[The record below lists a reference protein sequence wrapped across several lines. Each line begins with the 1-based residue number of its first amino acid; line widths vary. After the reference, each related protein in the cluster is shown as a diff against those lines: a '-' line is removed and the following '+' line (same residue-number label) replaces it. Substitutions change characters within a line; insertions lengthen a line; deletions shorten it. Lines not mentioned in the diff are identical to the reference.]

1 MSAAVRAIA
10 KLRALQEAGEI
21 PQGFIRRAF
30 FGTEKVTPG
39 LTQGS
44 PLAPNKIDLM
54 PLSVLNLAPKDR
66 VKVVKELKKLEKI
79 ISSAQKGKGGKAT
92 QDLKDIIRSLES
104 KKTGSVAGQGKTPLK
119 LEDLS
124 KKEIQEA
131 IKEGFPLTPA
141 PPKGAVASF
150 GDTKLRYRKSQQPKR
165 EPKPLEDI
173 TAGQERAG
181 RQPLSESSVEAP
193 FLVGGQRALIRPT
206 EAREK
211 AKEAAKGLSRTEDY
225 DVRPSDKLGAS
236 KPQEASE
243 EAMDYFRTG
252 EGQAEIPSLDL
263 MARTLHFSDKE
274 VFDQLMSEFKK
285 QGLNPAQEQFIFS
298 RLLDLSGN
306 ARLRKDTFDKLE
318 GINAASAREARR
330 FSDARTVKER
340 RKKDDEFIYE
350 DVDDAV
356 GTDKPLQDD
365 FAEVGDYFSG
375 TEKIN
380 LKPDQMQGLVA
391 AGREGMGTF
400 DSAVRAEVIS
410 SIMREIPS
418 ELRGNLFNTLM
429 SPVETRQTQFLRS
442 LLGKADEQ
450 GTLAFTLTKEDL
462 QKLPRQLK
470 GFVKPSKGGTML
482 DVPVADLG
490 ARKLLLREI
499 PTIKRSLNLTQEFS
513 PKRVKSLRLA
523 ASDAQRGKLIMPG
536 LGDPS
541 MATPVNQMLPR
552 AEDLMSGERLVEF
565 QKHLG
570 MLGKMGN

>member
-1 MSAAVRAIA
+1 MSVGGKA
-10 KLRALQEAGEI
+10 
-21 PQGFIRRAF
+21 
-30 FGTEKVTPG
+30 
-39 LTQGS
+39 
-44 PLAPNKIDLM
+44 
-54 PLSVLNLAPKDR
+54 VLNLKQLKPIIEALRAAAVKNPR
-66 VKVVKELKKLEKI
+66 VGP
-79 ISSAQKGKGGKAT
+79 SAG
-92 QDLKDIIRSLES
+92 INPES
-104 KKTGSVAGQGKTPLK
+104 
-119 LEDLS
+119 LS
-124 KKEIQEA
+124 KTDIEML

-150 GDTKLRYRKSQQPKR
+150 GDTKLRYKKSQQRKS
-165 EPKPLEDI
+165 EPELLDDI
-173 TAGQERAG
+173 TAGKERAG
-181 RQPLSESSVEAP
+181 RQPLSKSSVEAP

-274 VFDQLMSEFKK
+274 VFDQLMSGFKK
-285 QGLNPAQEQFIFS
+285 QGLNPVQEQFIFS

-306 ARLRKDTFDKLE
+306 ARLRKETFDRLE

-330 FSDARTVKER
+330 FSETRTVKER
-340 RKKDDEFIYE
+340 RKKDDQFVFE
-350 DVDDAV
+350 DVNDAV

-365 FAEVGDYFSG
+365 LAQFEVVDFFSDAS
-375 TEKIN
+375 EIN
-380 LKPDQMQGLVA
+380 LPDNTMQGLVA
-391 AGREGMGTF
+391 AGREGMNTF

-429 SPVETRQTQFLRS
+429 SPVENRQTQFLRS

-499 PTIKRSLNLTQEFS
+499 PTIRRSLNLTQEFS

-523 ASDAQRGKLIMPG
+523 ASDAQRGNLIIPG
-536 LGDPS
+536 LSDPS

>member
-1 MSAAVRAIA
+1 MSV
-10 KLRALQEAGEI
+10 
-21 PQGFIRRAF
+21 
-30 FGTEKVTPG
+30 
-39 LTQGS
+39 
-44 PLAPNKIDLM
+44 
-54 PLSVLNLAPKDR
+54 
-66 VKVVKELKKLEKI
+66 
-79 ISSAQKGKGGKAT
+79 GGKAILN
-92 QDLKDIIRSLES
+92 LKNIIRSLES
-104 KKTGSVAGQGKTPLK
+104 KGAVEGDELFELIEKLLSRKTSSNKTIKELQEEIGFITKREGKRTKSKKGGSVSGQGKTPLK

-124 KKEIQEA
+124 KEEIQDA

-340 RKKDDEFIYE
+340 RKKDDQFVFE

-365 FAEVGDYFSG
+365 LAQFEVVDFFSDAS
-375 TEKIN
+375 EIN
-380 LKPDQMQGLVA
+380 LRDNTMQGLVA
-391 AGREGMGTF
+391 AGREGMNTF

>member
-1 MSAAVRAIA
+1 M
-10 KLRALQEAGEI
+10 
-21 PQGFIRRAF
+21 
-30 FGTEKVTPG
+30 
-39 LTQGS
+39 
-44 PLAPNKIDLM
+44 
-54 PLSVLNLAPKDR
+54 
-66 VKVVKELKKLEKI
+66 
-79 ISSAQKGKGGKAT
+79 
-92 QDLKDIIRSLES
+92 
-104 KKTGSVAGQGKTPLK
+104 
-119 LEDLS
+119 
-124 KKEIQEA
+124 
-131 IKEGFPLTPA
+131 
-141 PPKGAVASF
+141 
-150 GDTKLRYRKSQQPKR
+150 
-165 EPKPLEDI
+165 
-173 TAGQERAG
+173 
-181 RQPLSESSVEAP
+181 
-193 FLVGGQRALIRPT
+193 GGQRALIRPT

-306 ARLRKDTFDKLE
+306 ARLRKETFDKLE

-330 FSDARTVKER
+330 FSDARTGKER
-340 RKKDDEFIYE
+340 RKKDDQFVFE

-365 FAEVGDYFSG
+365 FAEVGDFFSG
-375 TEKIN
+375 VSEIN
-380 LKPDQMQGLVA
+380 PPDKTIQGLVA

-429 SPVETRQTQFLRS
+429 SPVENRQTQFLRS

-470 GFVKPSKGGTML
+470 GFVKPSKGGTFL

-523 ASDAQRGKLIMPG
+523 ASDAQRGNLIIPG
-536 LGDPS
+536 LSDPS

-552 AEDLMSGERLVEF
+552 PEDLMSGERLVEF

>member
-1 MSAAVRAIA
+1 MSVGG
-10 KLRALQEAGEI
+10 K
-21 PQGFIRRAF
+21 
-30 FGTEKVTPG
+30 T
-39 LTQGS
+39 
-44 PLAPNKIDLM
+44 
-54 PLSVLNLAPKDR
+54 VLNLKN
-66 VKVVKELKKLEKI
+66 
-79 ISSAQKGKGGKAT
+79 
-92 QDLKDIIRSLES
+92 IIRALES
-104 KKTGSVAGQGKTPLK
+104 KGAVEGDELFELIEKLVSRKTSSNKTIKELQEEIGFITKREGKRTKSKKGGSVSGQGKTPLK

-124 KKEIQEA
+124 KEKIQEA
-131 IKEGFPLTPA
+131 IKDGFPLTPP
-141 PPKGAVASF
+141 PPKGGVASF
-150 GDTKLRYRKSQQPKR
+150 GDTKLKYKKEQQPKS

-173 TAGQERAG
+173 TAGLEKRLDPQR
-181 RQPLSESSVEAP
+181 RQSLSESSVEAP

-211 AKEAAKGLSRTEDY
+211 AKEAAKGLSRNEPY
-225 DVRPSDKLGAS
+225 EKQPPAKVGAS

-330 FSDARTVKER
+330 FSEARTVKER

-365 FAEVGDYFSG
+365 FSEIGDYFSG
-375 TEKIN
+375 AEKIN

-429 SPVETRQTQFLRS
+429 SPVENRQTQFLRS

-462 QKLPRQLK
+462 QKLPKQLK
-470 GFVKPSKGGTML
+470 GFVRPSKGGTML

-499 PTIKRSLNLTQEFS
+499 PTIRRSLNLTQEFS

-523 ASDAQRGKLIMPG
+523 ASDAQRGNLIMPG
-536 LGDPS
+536 LIDPS
-541 MATPVNQMLPR
+541 VATPVNQMLPR
-552 AEDLMSGERLVEF
+552 PEDLMSGERLVEF

-570 MLGKMGN
+570 MLGKVDRRPYYER

>member
-1 MSAAVRAIA
+1 M
-10 KLRALQEAGEI
+10 
-21 PQGFIRRAF
+21 
-30 FGTEKVTPG
+30 
-39 LTQGS
+39 
-44 PLAPNKIDLM
+44 D
-54 PLSVLNLAPKDR
+54 
-66 VKVVKELKKLEKI
+66 
-79 ISSAQKGKGGKAT
+79 
-92 QDLKDIIRSLES
+92 SL
-104 KKTGSVAGQGKTPLK
+104 
-119 LEDLS
+119 
-124 KKEIQEA
+124 
-131 IKEGFPLTPA
+131 
-141 PPKGAVASF
+141 
-150 GDTKLRYRKSQQPKR
+150 
-165 EPKPLEDI
+165 
-173 TAGQERAG
+173 
-181 RQPLSESSVEAP
+181 
-193 FLVGGQRALIRPT
+193 
-206 EAREK
+206 
-211 AKEAAKGLSRTEDY
+211 
-225 DVRPSDKLGAS
+225 
-236 KPQEASE
+236 
-243 EAMDYFRTG
+243 
-252 EGQAEIPSLDL
+252 
-263 MARTLHFSDKE
+263 
-274 VFDQLMSEFKK
+274 
-285 QGLNPAQEQFIFS
+285 
-298 RLLDLSGN
+298 
-306 ARLRKDTFDKLE
+306 
-318 GINAASAREARR
+318 
-330 FSDARTVKER
+330 
-340 RKKDDEFIYE
+340 IYE

-391 AGREGMGTF
+391 AGREGMNTF

>member
-21 PQGFIRRAF
+21 PEGFIRRAF

-92 QDLKDIIRSLES
+92 QDLKNIIRSLKS

-124 KKEIQEA
+124 KEEIQDA

-298 RLLDLSGN
+298 R
-306 ARLRKDTFDKLE
+306 
-318 GINAASAREARR
+318 
-330 FSDARTVKER
+330 
-340 RKKDDEFIYE
+340 
-350 DVDDAV
+350 
-356 GTDKPLQDD
+356 
-365 FAEVGDYFSG
+365 
-375 TEKIN
+375 
-380 LKPDQMQGLVA
+380 
-391 AGREGMGTF
+391 
-400 DSAVRAEVIS
+400 
-410 SIMREIPS
+410 
-418 ELRGNLFNTLM
+418 
-429 SPVETRQTQFLRS
+429 
-442 LLGKADEQ
+442 
-450 GTLAFTLTKEDL
+450 
-462 QKLPRQLK
+462 
-470 GFVKPSKGGTML
+470 
-482 DVPVADLG
+482 
-490 ARKLLLREI
+490 
-499 PTIKRSLNLTQEFS
+499 
-513 PKRVKSLRLA
+513 
-523 ASDAQRGKLIMPG
+523 
-536 LGDPS
+536 
-541 MATPVNQMLPR
+541 
-552 AEDLMSGERLVEF
+552 
-565 QKHLG
+565 
-570 MLGKMGN
+570 

>member
-1 MSAAVRAIA
+1 MSVGGKA
-10 KLRALQEAGEI
+10 
-21 PQGFIRRAF
+21 
-30 FGTEKVTPG
+30 
-39 LTQGS
+39 
-44 PLAPNKIDLM
+44 
-54 PLSVLNLAPKDR
+54 VLNLKQLKPIIEALRAAAVKNPR
-66 VKVVKELKKLEKI
+66 VGP
-79 ISSAQKGKGGKAT
+79 SAG
-92 QDLKDIIRSLES
+92 INPES
-104 KKTGSVAGQGKTPLK
+104 
-119 LEDLS
+119 LS
-124 KKEIQEA
+124 KADIEML
-131 IKEGFPLTPA
+131 IKEGFPLTPP

-150 GDTKLRYRKSQQPKR
+150 GDTKLRYRKSQQPKK

-225 DVRPSDKLGAS
+225 DVRPSDKLGGS
-236 KPQEASE
+236 RPQEASE

-306 ARLRKDTFDKLE
+306 ARLRKETFDKLE

-330 FSDARTVKER
+330 FSEARTVKER

-365 FAEVGDYFSG
+365 LAEVGDYFSDAEEIKAVK
-375 TEKIN
+375 T
-380 LKPDQMQGLVA
+380 MQGLVA

-400 DSAVRAEVIS
+400 DSSVRAEVIS

-450 GTLAFTLTKEDL
+450 GTLAFTLTAEDL
-462 QKLPRQLK
+462 QKLPKQLK
-470 GFVKPSKGGTML
+470 GFVRPSKGGTML

-513 PKRVKSLRLA
+513 PKRMRLLSIA
-523 ASDAQRGKLIMPG
+523 ADDAQKGKLIMPG
-536 LGDPS
+536 LSDPS
-541 MATPVNQMLPR
+541 TTTPVSQMLPR
-552 AEDLMSGERLVEF
+552 PEDLMSGGRLAEF
-565 QKHLG
+565 QRHLG
-570 MLGKMGN
+570 MLGKVDRTPYYER